1 MPQISREPLL
11 GGVIDTINRVKTM
24 FPPTLRVRPIRIN
37 LVEWRLAGAAGSCLC
52 PRCGGHRCSSMAA
65 GPSQPAWPRGCGQ
78 LLIESR
84 CAAPSPSSPS
94 LFEWHSL
101 LFGARCAVP
110 RSSSSSYVGKRGGE
124 SEAPI
129 FGLQWIGSRLQQV
142 NYVSGHGDLCP
153 TRART
158 TLGSLPELKKAQPA
172 KRA

>member
-1 MPQISREPLL
+1 MMGRTTGRLGRGRAGSARPSAQNIHL

-78 LLIESR
+78 RSIESR
-84 CAAPSPSSPS
+84 CAALSPSTPS
-94 LFEWHSL
+94 RCLWRL
-101 LFGARCAVP
+101 LLYGACRIVHG
-110 RSSSSSYVGKRGGE
+110 SSSSTRIGKRVGT

-129 FGLQWIGSRLQQV
+129 F
-142 NYVSGHGDLCP
+142 
-153 TRART
+153 
-158 TLGSLPELKKAQPA
+158 
-172 KRA
+172 